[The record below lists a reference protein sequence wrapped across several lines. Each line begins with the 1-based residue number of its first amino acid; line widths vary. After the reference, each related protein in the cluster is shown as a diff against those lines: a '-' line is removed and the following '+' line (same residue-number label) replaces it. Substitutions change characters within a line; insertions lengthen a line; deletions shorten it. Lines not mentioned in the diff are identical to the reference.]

1 MKILVIDNY
10 DSFTYNLVSY
20 LKEITDQEISVFR
33 NDKISIEE
41 VGEYDKIVIS
51 PGPGVP
57 KNAGISID
65 LIKRWAPEKSIF
77 GVCLGCQAIAESY
90 GGEIFNLSRVYHGV
104 STYMHVT
111 DENERLFNGIPE
123 NFTAGRYHSWV
134 INEEKLPEEIKITAR
149 DEEDMIMAVAHREY
163 DLKGVQ
169 FHPESVLT
177 RYGRQM
183 MMNWL
188 GI

>member
-10 DSFTYNLVSY
+10 DSFTYNIVSY
-20 LKEITDQEISVFR
+20 LKEITGQDIPVYR
-33 NDKISIEE
+33 NDKIDLED
-41 VGEYDKIVIS
+41 VGDYDKIVLS

-65 LIKRWAPEKSIF
+65 LIKRWAPEKSIL

-90 GGEIFNLSRVYHGV
+90 GGEIYNLKNVFHGV
-104 STYMHVT
+104 ATYMRVT
-111 DENERLFNGIPE
+111 DENEKLFSGIPE

-134 INEEKLPEEIKITAR
+134 INEEKLPPEIKITAR
-149 DEEDMIMAVAHREY
+149 DNEGVIMAVSHNEY

-177 RYGRQM
+177 RYGKQM
-183 MMNWL
+183 LTNWL
-188 GI
+188 GY